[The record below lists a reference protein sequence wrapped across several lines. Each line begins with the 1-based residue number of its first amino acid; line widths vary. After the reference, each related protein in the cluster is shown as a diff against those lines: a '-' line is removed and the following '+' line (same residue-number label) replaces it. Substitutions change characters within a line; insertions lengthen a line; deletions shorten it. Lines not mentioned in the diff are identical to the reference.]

1 MLHRLRAIAGPLLG
15 LTLFATAVV
24 LLVHEAQ
31 QIAWDDFITG
41 LTGVPRLYL
50 GFAALLIALN
60 YCLLM
65 TYDLLALRY
74 IRRSLPLR
82 RVALVGFLGYALGN
96 NLGTLAAATPLRFRL
111 YTSWGLTPRQ
121 VMAIVV
127 LLGLT
132 FWSGVCWL
140 GGTVLVAVPVP
151 LPKGIWL
158 PLSTRALGAV
168 LLSIGVMYALLCFF
182 WRRPLPIR
190 TLHVRPPTPGLM
202 ALQAS
207 VASLDLA
214 ISAIALYLVLP
225 PQVTVPFALVLAAYL
240 VGIAAS
246 LVTQIPGGLVVL
258 ELILLKLLQDSVG
271 KAVIGSLLIFRLM
284 YYIAPLI
291 IAAVALGIYEV
302 MRARS
307 NRRSAAGP
315 QPQRASGQEKGVAR
329 EGGAGT
335 STATPSRD
343 LEP

>member
-1 MLHRLRAIAGPLLG
+1 MLHRLRAIAGPLFG

-24 LLVHEAQ
+24 LLVREAR
-31 QIAWDDFITG
+31 QISWDDFMAG

-74 IRRSLPLR
+74 VRRALPLR

-111 YTSWGLTPRQ
+111 YTSWGVPPRQ

-132 FWSGVCWL
+132 FWSGLCWL
-140 GGTVLVAVPVP
+140 GGTVLLAVPVP
-151 LPKGIWL
+151 LPADIRL

-168 LLSIGVMYALLCFF
+168 LLSVGILYALACFF

-202 ALQAS
+202 GLQTS

-214 ISAIALYLVLP
+214 ISAIALYLILP
-225 PQVTVPFALVLAAYL
+225 PQAVVPFALVLAAYL
-240 VGIAAS
+240 VGLAAS

-258 ELILLKLLQDSVG
+258 ELILLKLLQDSAG

-284 YYIAPLI
+284 YYVAPLI
-291 IAAVALGIYEV
+291 IAAVVLGIYEL
-302 MRARS
+302 MRAHA
-307 NRRSAAGP
+307 NRRDATKQR
-315 QPQRASGQEKGVAR
+315 QP
-329 EGGAGT
+329 
-335 STATPSRD
+335 
-343 LEP
+343 